1 MTRCRRGLQTWVNR
15 SLPRKRKTLGRRFR
29 QGCLQMK
36 ASKKYHHREILSLLR
51 NSNILDRWFLQC
63 YPQTKAS
70 RARKYR
76 RRERFRLK
84 RQVPIRCKL
93 PKVSQRKSV
102 KKISLA
108 RVTLLQIY
116 WITIA
121 SYLCPNSTI
130 LLTSVAKIVLQSVH
144 LLKRNSSVLKTLL
157 STT

>member
-1 MTRCRRGLQTWVNR
+1 MVNR

-51 NSNILDRWFLQC
+51 NSNILDRWFLRGC
-63 YPQTKAS
+63 PQTKAS

-84 RQVPIRCKL
+84 RQVPIRCKR

-108 RVTLLQIY
+108 RVALLQIY
-116 WITIA
+116 WIMIA

-130 LLTSVAKIVLQSVH
+130 HLTSVAKKVL
-144 LLKRNSSVLKTLL
+144 LLALNLRRNASVLKTLL